1 MDKLYFCGKDIWV
14 YDSNKSDLSRG
25 KILTPP
31 PLKKKITNY
40 IIHKQNAPHD
50 SEKTHE
56 EYED

>member
-1 MDKLYFCGKDIWV
+1 M
-14 YDSNKSDLSRG
+14 
-25 KILTPP
+25 ILTRVIYLGGKYSPP

-56 EYED
+56 EHED